1 MLDEQSVE
9 YWVKINVH
17 FILNNSR
24 YMYAIKTE
32 SHLKDVC
39 SFFSGM
45 NGQLYP
51 DSLVAGAL
59 AMALCRILGIFS
71 AKLQCCFEH
80 NINYCKCNNTCT
92 LYLLGHGDS

>member
-1 MLDEQSVE
+1 MLAEQSVE

-32 SHLKDVC
+32 LHLKDVC

-59 AMALCRILGIFS
+59 AMALCRILGIFQQS
-71 AKLQCCFEH
+71 Y
-80 NINYCKCNNTCT
+80 NIVLSIILITVNAITHVHCTC
-92 LYLLGHGDS
+92 

>member
-1 MLDEQSVE
+1 MLAEQSVE

-32 SHLKDVC
+32 LYLKDIC
-39 SFFSGM
+39 SLFSGM

-71 AKLQCCFEH
+71 VK
-80 NINYCKCNNTCT
+80 
-92 LYLLGHGDS
+92 

>member
-1 MLDEQSVE
+1 MLAEQSVE

-17 FILNNSR
+17 LILNNSR

-32 SHLKDVC
+32 LHLKDIC
-39 SFFSGM
+39 SLFSGM

-71 AKLQCCFEH
+71 VK
-80 NINYCKCNNTCT
+80 
-92 LYLLGHGDS
+92 

>member
-1 MLDEQSVE
+1 MLAEQSVE

-24 YMYAIKTE
+24 YVYAIKTE
-32 SHLKDVC
+32 LHLKDIC
-39 SFFSGM
+39 SLFSGM

-59 AMALCRILGIFS
+59 AMALCRILGIF
-71 AKLQCCFEH
+71 Q
-80 NINYCKCNNTCT
+80 
-92 LYLLGHGDS
+92 

>member
-1 MLDEQSVE
+1 MLAEQSVE

-17 FILNNSR
+17 LILNNSR

-32 SHLKDVC
+32 LHLKDVC
-39 SFFSGM
+39 SLFSGM

-71 AKLQCCFEH
+71 VK
-80 NINYCKCNNTCT
+80 
-92 LYLLGHGDS
+92 

>member
-1 MLDEQSVE
+1 MLAEQSVE
-9 YWVKINVH
+9 YWVKINIH

-32 SHLKDVC
+32 LYLKDIC
-39 SFFSGM
+39 SLFSGM

-71 AKLQCCFEH
+71 VK
-80 NINYCKCNNTCT
+80 
-92 LYLLGHGDS
+92 

>member
-1 MLDEQSVE
+1 MLAEQSVE
-9 YWVKINVH
+9 YWVKITVH

-32 SHLKDVC
+32 LHLKRRM
-39 SFFSGM
+39 FIFSGM

-71 AKLQCCFEH
+71 AKLQYCFEH
-80 NINYCKCNNTCT
+80 NINYCKCNYTCT
-92 LYLLGHGDS
+92 FYLLGHGDS